1 MLISLMEELIHIYC
15 IYVTVYVYN
24 YMVYMYV
31 NVSDDQPQVLL
42 GMIPSNFP
50 ETKVTFNRRQR
61 ALPNFSSLGKFN
73 ICDG

>member
-1 MLISLMEELIHIYC
+1 MA
-15 IYVTVYVYN
+15 VYVYN

-50 ETKVTFNRRQR
+50 ETQVMFNSRHR
-61 ALPNFSSLGKFN
+61 ALPNFSLGKFN